1 MTQEEKHQFVET
13 MLQKGIKQARA
24 EKEPFLLY
32 YRKDGKIFD
41 GYHNEISEKTIREH
55 PIPVGLDE
63 KDLDV

>member
-24 EKEPFLLY
+24 EKEPVLLY

-41 GYHNEISEKTIREH
+41 ACHSEILEKTIREH
-55 PIPVGLDE
+55 PIPVELDE